1 MNDVK
6 PDNRNT
12 LNRAWPLFLLLAS
25 TALLNTGCSH
35 PPPPIERDPCL
46 DEGPS
51 HSAAYDDCVADRK
64 DASDAALKAIL
75 GDAPDL
81 YTQTRLA
88 KPGEDTFQAS
98 DYPDTPSPMSY
109 RTARSISAT
118 EQQALPFKMR
128 VRWNYTS
135 RKLLPRPRDLVRMN
149 EMEALLLSAAAD
161 DGLAKWVCT
170 VTGEHR
176 REWIFYARSDT
187 DFMNR
192 MQALLAPSGP
202 YPVEW
207 SGRKEPA
214 RSAEG
219 ANSADPSGEI
229 RMTPTRC
236 LE

>member
-12 LNRAWPLFLLLAS
+12 LNRAWSLFLLLTS

-35 PPPPIERDPCL
+35 APPPIERAPCL

-51 HSAAYDDCVADRK
+51 QSAAYDDCVADRK

-88 KPGEDTFQAS
+88 EPGEDTFQAS
-98 DYPDTPSPMSY
+98 DYPDIASPMSY

-118 EQQALPFKMR
+118 EQQALPFKVR

-187 DFMNR
+187 DFMSR
-192 MQALLAPSGP
+192 MQTLMAPSGP

-214 RSAEG
+214 RSANG
-219 ANSADPSGEI
+219 ASSVDI
-229 RMTPTRC
+229 RMTPKRC

>member
-6 PDNRNT
+6 PDNRNP
-12 LNRAWPLFLLLAS
+12 LNRAWPLILLLTS

-51 HSAAYDDCVADRK
+51 QSAAYDDCVADRK
-64 DASDAALKAIL
+64 DASNAALKAIL

-88 KPGEDTFQAS
+88 EPGEYTFQAS
-98 DYPDTPSPMSY
+98 DYPDIASPMSY

-135 RKLLPRPRDLVRMN
+135 RKFLPRPRDLVRMN
-149 EMEALLLSAAAD
+149 EMEALLLSAATD

-170 VTGEHR
+170 VTG
-176 REWIFYARSDT
+176 
-187 DFMNR
+187 
-192 MQALLAPSGP
+192 
-202 YPVEW
+202 
-207 SGRKEPA
+207 
-214 RSAEG
+214 
-219 ANSADPSGEI
+219 
-229 RMTPTRC
+229 
-236 LE
+236 

>member
-1 MNDVK
+1 
-6 PDNRNT
+6 
-12 LNRAWPLFLLLAS
+12 
-25 TALLNTGCSH
+25 
-35 PPPPIERDPCL
+35 
-46 DEGPS
+46 
-51 HSAAYDDCVADRK
+51 VADRK

-88 KPGEDTFQAS
+88 EPGEETFQKS

-149 EMEALLLSAAAD
+149 EMEALLLSAAVD

-187 DFMNR
+187 DFMNQ

-214 RSAEG
+214 RNAER

-229 RMTPTRC
+229 RITPKRC

>member
-1 MNDVK
+1 MNDGK
-6 PDNRNT
+6 TDNRNT
-12 LNRAWPLFLLLAS
+12 LNRAWPLFLLLVS

-46 DEGPS
+46 DEGPL
-51 HSAAYDDCVADRK
+51 HSAAYDDCVVDRN
-64 DASDAALKAIL
+64 DERAAALNAIL
-75 GDAPDL
+75 GNGPDL
-81 YTQTRLA
+81 YPQMRLA
-88 KPGEDTFQAS
+88 EPGEDTFQES

-118 EQQALPFKMR
+118 EQQALPFKMK

-161 DGLAKWVCT
+161 DGLAKW
-170 VTGEHR
+170 
-176 REWIFYARSDT
+176 IFYARSDT
-187 DFMNR
+187 DFMNQ

-214 RSAEG
+214 RNAER

-229 RMTPTRC
+229 RITPKRC

>member
-6 PDNRNT
+6 PDNRNP
-12 LNRAWPLFLLLAS
+12 LNRAWPLLLLLAS

-35 PPPPIERDPCL
+35 APPPIERDPCL

-51 HSAAYDDCVADRK
+51 QSAAYDDCVADRK

-88 KPGEDTFQAS
+88 EPGEDTFQAS
-98 DYPDTPSPMSY
+98 DYPDIASPMSY

-135 RKLLPRPRDLVRMN
+135 RKFLPRPRDLVRMN
-149 EMEALLLSAAAD
+149 EMEALLLSAATD

-187 DFMNR
+187 DFMSR
-192 MQALLAPSGP
+192 MQTLLAPSGP

-214 RSAEG
+214 RSANE
-219 ANSADPSGEI
+219 ASSVDI
-229 RMTPTRC
+229 RMTPKRC